1 MQIIT
6 VDNEQFAELVEVV
19 KQGKLVGTYFCDN
32 SLQTIHVTN
41 QFVVIS
47 PEKHPGKV
55 AYKPAKSIDEAE
67 YIATQILRKEE
78 ARGSSVEYVKT
89 E

>member
-19 KQGKLVGTYFCDN
+19 KQGKLIGTYFCDN

-47 PEKHPGKV
+47 PEKHPNKV
-55 AYKPAKSIDEAE
+55 AYKPAKGIDEAE
-67 YIATQILRKEE
+67 YMATQILRKEE
-78 ARGSSVEYVKT
+78 ARGSNVKYMQ
-89 E
+89 EE